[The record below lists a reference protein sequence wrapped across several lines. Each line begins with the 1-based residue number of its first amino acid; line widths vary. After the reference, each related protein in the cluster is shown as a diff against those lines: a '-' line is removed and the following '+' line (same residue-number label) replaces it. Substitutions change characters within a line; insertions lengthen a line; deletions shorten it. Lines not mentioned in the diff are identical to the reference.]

1 MMLLLQKIAIKD
13 LITPAVNYIS
23 ESAILN
29 SSKPIK
35 FSHLQ
40 KLPNQS
46 KLKGAHVVEIKS
58 RSSMVVPCR
67 ETWQFGKKSNMVKK
81 YLKALALCVRVCMY
95 VCMCVCVLTFFHR
108 KGFS

>member
-58 RSSMVVPCR
+58 
-67 ETWQFGKKSNMVKK
+67 TWQFGKKSNMVKK